1 MGRIEQAY
9 FGPQAG
15 ENEKQ
20 RQEQHDGHILDFL
33 GHHAPET
40 QVVGHDHSCQKSTEQ
55 RMDAEY
61 LGNVGRKDQHEENES
76 HERFAHR
83 LALVIQF
90 ADLTQERAREAE
102 HEQDVNGRQGNRI
115 ERADRVSRLGHGDHG
130 REQTPRR
137 HVVVRS
143 AGDREHSHRR
153 FAQVALLHD
162 PGQYGKSRDADRYS
176 DEQREREERSVMRPE
191 LGIDPICEHQP
202 EKKRHD
208 DARVADDERLARL
221 TAHDAQ
227 IELHTDHE
235 HEQHQADLADHV
247 QRHERRRLEQELE
260 RAGKEMAQHGRPQHD
275 SGHDLADH
283 AGLTEILE
291 QIGKDP
297 DGNQNCYD
305 LQQQQRHRV
314 RQVRRQSLA
323 QQIDRRVRMP
333 YGNYVGRI
341 VGFSHPDD
349 PPHQQSEHGEH
360 RPVYHI
366 VALGAVHIF
375 SRIG

>member
-1 MGRIEQAY
+1 M
-9 FGPQAG
+9 
-15 ENEKQ
+15 
-20 RQEQHDGHILDFL
+20 
-33 GHHAPET
+33 
-40 QVVGHDHSCQKSTEQ
+40 
-55 RMDAEY
+55 
-61 LGNVGRKDQHEENES
+61 
-76 HERFAHR
+76 
-83 LALVIQF
+83 
-90 ADLTQERAREAE
+90 
-102 HEQDVNGRQGNRI
+102 
-115 ERADRVSRLGHGDHG
+115 
-130 REQTPRR
+130 
-137 HVVVRS
+137 RS
-143 AGDREHSHRR
+143 
-153 FAQVALLHD
+153 
-162 PGQYGKSRDADRYS
+162 
-176 DEQREREERSVMRPE
+176 E

-235 HEQHQADLADHV
+235 HEQYQADLADHV

-297 DGNQNCYD
+297 DGNQNRYD

-333 YGNYVGRI
+333 HSNHVGRI

-349 PPHQQSEHGEH
+349 PPH
-360 RPVYHI
+360 
-366 VALGAVHIF
+366 
-375 SRIG
+375 

>member
-1 MGRIEQAY
+1 
-9 FGPQAG
+9 
-15 ENEKQ
+15 
-20 RQEQHDGHILDFL
+20 
-33 GHHAPET
+33 
-40 QVVGHDHSCQKSTEQ
+40 
-55 RMDAEY
+55 
-61 LGNVGRKDQHEENES
+61 
-76 HERFAHR
+76 
-83 LALVIQF
+83 
-90 ADLTQERAREAE
+90 
-102 HEQDVNGRQGNRI
+102 
-115 ERADRVSRLGHGDHG
+115 
-130 REQTPRR
+130 
-137 HVVVRS
+137 
-143 AGDREHSHRR
+143 
-153 FAQVALLHD
+153 
-162 PGQYGKSRDADRYS
+162 
-176 DEQREREERSVMRPE
+176 MRPE

-208 DARVADDERLARL
+208 DARVADDERLARF

-297 DGNQNCYD
+297 DGNQNRYD

-323 QQIDRRVRMP
+323 PTSPHAARQPRRTYRRLLPSGRPTTSAARTRRASSRISYSCAWSRSSFQQDRIDNAKIKFFRKNGKGRSHRQPFGEVGKVPFFSVASPRESDANRRETA
-333 YGNYVGRI
+333 GNYRRDASASI
-341 VGFSHPDD
+341 
-349 PPHQQSEHGEH
+349 
-360 RPVYHI
+360 
-366 VALGAVHIF
+366 
-375 SRIG
+375 